1 MDELI
6 SRLVPL
12 NQQRAAKTLL
22 QDHST
27 KQLILKQLSELAMD
41 STQILLQSN
50 PDLLLCKLATFG
62 ADEDDTMRI
71 YHACALFLKQPNCSC
86 SMLAQS
92 GHQFKL
98 QPPSLMASQI
108 TVCLGFFREHAER
121 KHKYHAAP
129 SPEYYQRMAVG
140 CYAQTGYFTIA
151 EDLDKWLTFLHES
164 FQIKQPI

>member
-6 SRLVPL
+6 GRLVPL

-27 KQLILKQLSELAMD
+27 KHLILQQLSELAMD
-41 STQILLQSN
+41 SVQILPQSSPN
-50 PDLLLCKLATFG
+50 LLLCKLATFG

-71 YHACALFLKQPNCSC
+71 YHACILFLKQPDCSC
-86 SMLAQS
+86 SMLVQAGQ
-92 GHQFKL
+92 QLKL
-98 QPPSLMASQI
+98 QPPSRMASQI
-108 TVCLGFFREHAER
+108 TVCLGFFREHAEL

-129 SPEYYQRMAVG
+129 SPQYYQKMAAG
-140 CYAQTGYFTIA
+140 CYAQTGYYTIA
-151 EDLDKWLTFLHES
+151 ENLDKWLTFLHES